1 MSEVRFT
8 IRHWQSELIF
18 FYKIVNDLLPECSIH
33 LCSKKKKNALLK
45 DFVLD
50 EMGFVLEESFL
61 EKRNASTNRASQV
74 VSHLLS

>member
-1 MSEVRFT
+1 MTYYQNVPSIYAVR
-8 IRHWQSELIF
+8 
-18 FYKIVNDLLPECSIH
+18 
-33 LCSKKKKNALLK
+33 KKNALLK